1 VLPKDSSSASLFGL
15 GGCCFLRNTLV
26 LVLVLVLVLMLML
39 KGLAVSCTLQTVVGG
54 LAFVLHRVASLIY
67 PLALFC
73 TKTSMVRFV
82 QTLLR

>member
-26 LVLVLVLVLMLML
+26 LVLVLMLMLML